1 MPRPFILSI
10 LILVLVSAAGSLRAQ
25 GAKAPE
31 AAANTVTAAVSEVVA
46 DAAADTTTALS
57 SGTAPVAV
65 PASEPAAAAPPAPDS
80 FGSDR
85 LWIKLEGGGGMAF
98 QGKLEDTL
106 SAYKRQA
113 EAQGAGFSGEVSRV
127 SFGGGLEIGYLV
139 NPRWGFSFEAEA
151 LFPGMM
157 KAEALVGGGTWT
169 QEISQMVVPATL
181 NAYSYLPQG
190 KRRFFVTAGGG
201 VMLSRLSYE
210 DTFTGS
216 AARSADFSGVGPCIR
231 LGAGHQ
237 WLVGKNVLEAGLRGL
252 WGSVSRYTGSVTD
265 ELGTYDAA
273 MAVDADGNIG
283 YVPKAS
289 VGTDG
294 WEYLKMGLLDLD
306 LRVGV
311 SLLF

>member
-1 MPRPFILSI
+1 MSKPLFFPI
-10 LILVLVSAAGSLRAQ
+10 LILVLLSVAGSVQAQ
-25 GAKAPE
+25 DTAAPE
-31 AAANTVTAAVSEVVA
+31 AAANTVTAAISEAA
-46 DAAADTTTALS
+46 DAAANTTTAAS
-57 SGTAPVAV
+57 TEAAPAEV

-85 LWIKLEGGGGMAF
+85 LWIKLEGGGGLAF

-106 SAYKRQA
+106 STYKRQA
-113 EAQGAGFSGEVSRV
+113 EALGAGFSGEVSRA
-127 SFGGGLEIGYLV
+127 SFSGGLEIGYLV

-151 LFPGMM
+151 LFPGSM

-210 DTFTGS
+210 DTFTGA
-216 AARSADFSGVGPCIR
+216 AARSADFSGIGPCIR

-237 WLVGKNVLEAGLRGL
+237 WLVGKNVLEAGIRGL

-273 MAVDADGNIG
+273 MAEDADGNNG
-283 YVPKAS
+283 YIPKAS

-294 WEYLKMGLLDLD
+294 WEYLKMGLLDID